1 MDIQYLNRC
10 VQQIEVTNLPYED
23 VKVENHSPLIMIGK
37 GRQGAVFQ
45 YNEDIAVKVFGNEE
59 DCEREYYAL
68 SLGQHTDL
76 FPKLHDK
83 GSLHIAMDFIRGVDV
98 REYLQSQPLT
108 EELSMKLIQMLI
120 TFKEIGYERIDHH
133 KRQIYIQFDGSL
145 KVIDV
150 ARTVWRDRVYPYPR
164 KLINSLG
171 EKNNQI
177 FLSHVQAISPE
188 LYEEWSHYI
197 QMEEASR
204 EITKLLLTQSSDKA
218 LLNTKSDLL
227 KNSTIEAEY
236 LKRLEDLA
244 YKVFKDE
251 WVKVMLAKGV
261 NPDLVM
267 EKIDDHWKKLENK
280 LLAKEIKKKNDQL
293 KGDYVGYK
301 KDKDQSSEKEK
312 KKSYDG
318 YTAYPKSDSKQKKDS
333 RPSKI
338 YRFRK

>member
-1 MDIQYLNRC
+1 MNTQYLNQC
-10 VQQIEVTNLPYED
+10 VQQINVTNLPYED
-23 VKVENHSPLIMIGK
+23 VKVENESPLIMIGK
-37 GRQGAVFQ
+37 GRQGAVFEI
-45 YNEDIAVKVFGNEE
+45 NEDIVVKVFGNEE

-83 GSLHIAMDFIRGVDV
+83 GPLHIAMDFISGVDV

-133 KRQIYIQFDGSL
+133 KRQIYIQSDGSL

-171 EKNNQI
+171 EKNRQI
-177 FLSHVQAISPE
+177 FLSHVQALSPE

-204 EITKLLLTQSSDKA
+204 EITKLLLTQSLDKA
-218 LLNTKSDLL
+218 SLKTKSDLL

-236 LKRLEDLA
+236 LKRLEDLV

-261 NPDLVM
+261 NPDLVKEEM
-267 EKIDDHWKKLENK
+267 DEHWAKLENK
-280 LLAKEIKKKNDQL
+280 LLTKKDKNKNDQL
-293 KGDYVGYK
+293 KDDYVGHK
-301 KDKDQSSEKEK
+301 KDKDPSSEKEK
-312 KKSYDG
+312 KKSYGG
-318 YTAYPKSDSKQKKDS
+318 YTAYPKSASRQNQDS
-333 RPSKI
+333 RPSRI

>member
-1 MDIQYLNRC
+1 MDTQYLNQC
-10 VQQIEVTNLPYED
+10 VRQIKVTNLPYED
-23 VKVENHSPLIMIGK
+23 VKVENESPLIMIGK

-83 GSLHIAMDFIRGVDV
+83 GSLHVAMDFIRGVDV

-227 KNSTIEAEY
+227 KNSTIEADY

-261 NPDLVM
+261 NPDLVL
-267 EKIDDHWKKLENK
+267 EKIDAHWENLENK
-280 LLAKEIKKKNDQL
+280 PLAKEVKKKHDQL

-301 KDKDQSSEKEK
+301 KDENSPSEKEK
-312 KKSYDG
+312 RERQQTVENISIAKIIVDHRGGFLKK
-318 YTAYPKSDSKQKKDS
+318 
-333 RPSKI
+333 
-338 YRFRK
+338 